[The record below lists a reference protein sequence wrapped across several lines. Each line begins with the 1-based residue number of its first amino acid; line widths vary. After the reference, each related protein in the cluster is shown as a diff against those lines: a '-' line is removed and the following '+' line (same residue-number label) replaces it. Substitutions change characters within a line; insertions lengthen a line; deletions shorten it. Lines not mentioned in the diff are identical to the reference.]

1 MISKIITLDIIAK
14 DLAMTFGSS
23 FAEAFSSF
31 TASSHVESFWVSV
44 TSYEYRKRMVS
55 LNTSQKYIYK
65 MDCAPFGA
73 CSHVTFSELFSNI
86 FCYFFIG
93 VFGFIWK

>member
-31 TASSHVESFWVSV
+31 TASSHVECFWMDV
-44 TSYEYRKRMVS
+44 TSYEYRKRMVKNIVS
-55 LNTSQKYIYK
+55 LKYLYK
-65 MDCAPFGA
+65 MDCVLFGA
-73 CSHVTFSELFSNI
+73 CNHVTFS
-86 FCYFFIG
+86 
-93 VFGFIWK
+93 